1 MSTRP
6 EAVPSNE
13 VARREPLPG
22 SRKVYVPGPGG
33 SAVPFREIALHSTK
47 GIRGEAELNP
57 PLRVYD
63 TSGPYTDPDARIEL
77 REGLPELRKPG
88 VLARGTT
95 SP

>member
-47 GIRGEAELNP
+47 GIRGVPRELSPGPGLYGEPVLKLSPAKTIEFRNI
-57 PLRVYD
+57 
-63 TSGPYTDPDARIEL
+63 TS
-77 REGLPELRKPG
+77 
-88 VLARGTT
+88 
-95 SP
+95 